1 MDVIV
6 LTQDLDP
13 EDIKDLLV
21 SAPEFHLVPS
31 KNPNNTYRVLWFS
44 LLTTTTN
51 DSTTRCKVDIL
62 TPGLLGI
69 PPIPRQHRVFISDVP
84 LIPLLPLIFLKL
96 RGWTDHLASHHRRM
110 QEKTWVD
117 EEDIDEMLCLGVE
130 TYAARLE
137 AEEAK
142 GWMPEWFV
150 EEGRMRAERYARA
163 FPDSIGWWRRLGVEV
178 NAWGGDMD
186 ERYDEDDWDD

>member
-1 MDVIV
+1 MIV
-6 LTQDLDP
+6 LTQDWDP
-13 EDIKDLLV
+13 EDIKDLLA

-44 LLTTTTN
+44 LPTT
-51 DSTTRCKVDIL
+51 SCKVDIL

-69 PPIPRQHRVFISDVP
+69 PPIPPQHLVLISN
-84 LIPLLPLIFLKL
+84 IPLVPFLPLIFLKL
-96 RGWTDHLASHHRRM
+96 RGWTDHLASHIPRM

-130 TYAARLE
+130 TYGAKLE

-150 EEGRMRAERYARA
+150 DEGRQRAEKYARA
-163 FPDSIGWWRRLGVEV
+163 FPCSATCWKRLGVEV
-178 NAWGGDMD
+178 DPWSGEGF
-186 ERYDEDDWDD
+186 YDQDDDYWDD